1 MKNTQIHLASLLGAG
16 FLMLGLPTVTMAQTA
31 TSGHKVTNLAQTH
44 PTSAKAVTG
53 VIESSSGTPLKVR
66 LADGTLK
73 TYPVSRQAFDSMSLE
88 KGTAIILDTDTDLV
102 LSEQGKPIYTFN
114 GRIVGIKNNQ
124 LTVMLTS
131 GQVRTIPIQPQF
143 AAQLKKLQQEPG
155 VPDQMPI
162 TGIVHQQSPLSDIDH
177 KPSTVTTA
185 PTPQMAKR
193 ISQASNASATYNDLI
208 AACQGRETEVG
219 NLKAL
224 QDISNDVV
232 EFDRIEVVDI
242 NEVLKGHNPQPF
254 QQRHANHT
262 KVERLMLNDALKNTN
277 VIIPNTNQT
286 MKLEQALL
294 RLKVKPEA
302 VTGVK
307 VPDMA
312 YGKVFVFY
320 DSTAQ

>member
-1 MKNTQIHLASLLGAG
+1 MKNKQIHLASLLSAG
-16 FLMLGLPTVTMAQTA
+16 FLMLGLPTATMAQTA
-31 TSGHKVTNLAQTH
+31 PNAHKVTNLAQTH
-44 PTSAKAVTG
+44 PTTAKAVTG

-102 LSEQGKPIYTFN
+102 LSEQGKPIYTFD

-124 LTVMLTS
+124 LTVMLTT

-162 TGIVHQQSPLSDIDH
+162 TGIVHKQSPLSDIDH

-185 PTPQMAKR
+185 ANPQVAKR
-193 ISQASNASATYNDLI
+193 ISQAGNASATYSDLMS
-208 AACQGRETEVG
+208 ACKTREAEVG

-224 QDISNDVV
+224 QDISNNVV

-254 QQRHANHT
+254 QQQHANHT
-262 KVERLMLNDALKNTN
+262 KTEHLMLNDVLKNTS

-294 RLKVKPEA
+294 KLKVKPEA
-302 VTGVK
+302 VTGLK

>member
-1 MKNTQIHLASLLGAG
+1 MKNKQIHLASLLVGAG
-16 FLMLGLPTVTMAQTA
+16 FLMLALPTVTMAQTA
-31 TSGHKVTNLAQTH
+31 PIAHKVTNLAQAH
-44 PTSAKAVTG
+44 PTTAKAVTG

-73 TYPVSRQAFDSMSLE
+73 TYPVSRQVFNLMSLYRD
-88 KGTAIILDTDTDLV
+88 TAIILDPDTDLL
-102 LSEQGKPIYTFN
+102 LSEQGKPIYAFN
-114 GRIVGIKNNQ
+114 GRIVDIKDNQ

-143 AAQLKKLQQEPG
+143 AAQLKKLQQASR

-162 TGIVHQQSPLSDIDH
+162 TGIVHKQSPLSDIEY
-177 KPSTVTTA
+177 KPSTVTA
-185 PTPQMAKR
+185 ANPQVAKR
-193 ISQASNASATYNDLI
+193 ISQAGNASATYNDLM
-208 AACQGRETEVG
+208 AACKTREAEVG

-224 QDISNDVV
+224 QDISNNVV

-254 QQRHANHT
+254 QQQHANHT
-262 KVERLMLNDALKNTN
+262 KTEHLMLNDVLKNIS

-294 RLKVKPEA
+294 KLKVKPEA
-302 VTGVK
+302 VTGLK

>member
-1 MKNTQIHLASLLGAG
+1 MKNKQIHLASLLGAG

-31 TSGHKVTNLAQTH
+31 PSAHKVTNLAPTH
-44 PTSAKAVTG
+44 PTTAKAVTG

-73 TYPVSRQAFDSMSLE
+73 TYPVSRQAFDSMNLE

-102 LSEQGKPIYTFN
+102 LSEQGKPIYTFD

-143 AAQLKKLQQEPG
+143 AAQLKQLQQAPG
-155 VPDQMPI
+155 VPAQMPI
-162 TGIVHQQSPLSDIDH
+162 TGIVHKQSPLSDIDH
-177 KPSTVTTA
+177 KPSTLTTA
-185 PTPQMAKR
+185 ANPQVAKR
-193 ISQASNASATYNDLI
+193 ISQAGDASATYSDLMS
-208 AACQGRETEVG
+208 ACKTREAEVG

-224 QDISNDVV
+224 QDISNNVV
-232 EFDRIEVVDI
+232 EFNRIEVVDI

-254 QQRHANHT
+254 QQLHANHT
-262 KVERLMLNDALKNTN
+262 KTEHLMLSDVLKNTN

-294 RLKVKPEA
+294 KLKVKPEA
-302 VTGVK
+302 VTGLK
-307 VPDMA
+307 VPDIA

>member
-1 MKNTQIHLASLLGAG
+1 MQNKQIGLASLLGFG
-16 FLMLGLPTVTMAQTA
+16 FLLLGLPTVTIAQTA
-31 TSGHKVTNLAQTH
+31 PSQKVTPAQTH
-44 PTSAKAVTG
+44 PTSAKPVTG
-53 VIESSSGTPLKVR
+53 VIESSHGTPLQVR

-73 TYPVSRQAFDSMSLE
+73 TYPVSRQVFDSMSLE

-114 GRIVGIKNNQ
+114 GRIVGIKDNH

-131 GQVRTIPIQPQF
+131 GQVRNIPIQPQF

-162 TGIVHQQSPLSDIDH
+162 TGIVHKQSPLSDIDH

-193 ISQASNASATYNDLI
+193 ISQASNASATYNDLM
-208 AACQGRETEVG
+208 AACQGRKTEVG

-232 EFDRIEVVDI
+232 EFNRIEVVDI
-242 NEVLKGHNPQPF
+242 NEVL
-254 QQRHANHT
+254 
-262 KVERLMLNDALKNTN
+262 MLL
-277 VIIPNTNQT
+277 
-286 MKLEQALL
+286 
-294 RLKVKPEA
+294 
-302 VTGVK
+302 
-307 VPDMA
+307 
-312 YGKVFVFY
+312 
-320 DSTAQ
+320 

>member
-1 MKNTQIHLASLLGAG
+1 MQNKQIGLASLLGFG
-16 FLMLGLPTVTMAQTA
+16 FLLLGLPTLTIAQTA
-31 TSGHKVTNLAQTH
+31 PSQKVTPAQTH
-44 PTSAKAVTG
+44 PTSAKPVTG
-53 VIESSSGTPLKVR
+53 VIESSRGTPLQVR

-124 LTVMLTS
+124 LSVMLTS

-143 AAQLKKLQQEPG
+143 AAQLKKLQQSG

-162 TGIVHQQSPLSDIDH
+162 TGIVHKQSPLSEINY
-177 KPSTVTTA
+177 KPSTLTTA
-185 PTPQMAKR
+185 ANPQVAKR
-193 ISQASNASATYNDLI
+193 ISQASNASATYSDLMS
-208 AACQGRETEVG
+208 ACKTREAEVY

-224 QDISNDVV
+224 QDISNNVV

-242 NEVLKGHNPQPF
+242 NELLKGHNPQPF
-254 QQRHANHT
+254 QQQHAEHT
-262 KVERLMLNDALKNTN
+262 KAEHLMLNNVLKNTS
-277 VIIPNTNQT
+277 VIVPDTNQT
-286 MKLEQALL
+286 IKLEQALL
-294 RLKVKPEA
+294 KLKVKPEA
-302 VTGVK
+302 VTGLK
-307 VPDMA
+307 VPDIA